1 MQILCLSTWEF
12 RENTKYPKTMIK
24 INQYSNQLTKGAKVL
39 KKEVE
44 KEKKHS
50 NLPKAAEVGL
60 NL

>member
-12 RENTKYPKTMIK
+12 RENTKYPKAMIK

-44 KEKKHS
+44 KEKENIPTS
-50 NLPKAAEVGL
+50 PKQL
-60 NL
+60 KWD